1 MGLEKVR
8 DKVDEIEYNYTVDRN
23 ELGKI
28 MIIASTTLLFFS
40 VHTLL
45 SLEPA
50 MQESSDVD
58 QQLSQ
63 LESVVATDRFND
75 SLGAIEDLESVSIGE
90 DMQYAVSTFRGM
102 QVTASEQQEIYQTL
116 ENTNETYQ
124 WLVLLSIIGIVTG
137 GAIIYV

>member
-8 DKVDEIEYNYTVDRN
+8 DKIEEIEYNYTIDRN

-63 LESVVATDRFND
+63 LESVVNTDRFND

-102 QVTASEQQEIYQTL
+102 QITASEQQEIYRTL
-116 ENTNETYQ
+116 EKTNETYQ